1 MVLLIVD
8 TQKLLVNDELY
19 NLKDF
24 VKNLKELI
32 DIARKNYIEIIYI
45 VHDEGAGTELTK
57 GKTGFE
63 IYEDFKPLG
72 DEKVFIKNYNSS
84 FKGTGLL
91 EYLKEKNEKNIIV
104 AGLQTDKCI
113 DATIKCGFEH
123 GFNMIVP
130 SYANSTIDNE
140 FMNSE
145 RSYKYYNEFMWK
157 DRYAECISLNQ
168 VIDKMKSL
176 VR

>member
-24 VKNLKELI
+24 VKNIKELI
-32 DIARKNYIEIIYI
+32 DIARKYNIEIIYI
-45 VHDEGAGTELTK
+45 IHDEGAGTELTK

-63 IYEDFKPLG
+63 IYEYFKSLG
-72 DEKVFIKNYNSS
+72 AEKVFIKNFNSA

-176 VR
+176 VS